1 MIKMVTKR
9 DGRVVPFN
17 ADKIKLAI
25 GLSIK
30 EDDVANTTMD
40 EIINVIYYEV
50 ITILSNMND
59 VCDVINVED
68 IQDIIVASMK
78 NLGYVKSARNFTT
91 YRNKRNMVRER
102 KTTLMKQISEMA
114 NASAAESDGKRE
126 NANIDGDTAMG
137 TMLKFGTTTS
147 KEYFL
152 REVIPKDAANLYRSG
167 YIHIH
172 DLDFYTLTTTCLQ
185 APLGKLLANG
195 FSTGHGHLR
204 TPNGI
209 NTAAALT
216 CIVIQ
221 SNQNDQHGGQ
231 SIPKFDYD
239 LAPYV
244 AKSFITNIC
253 EYLDDNEISE
263 STIKNIKEQLEI
275 LHEKSSSLMS
285 ENTLDII
292 KDIIEENILNNS
304 TLASRCIKKAIK
316 RTDRDTYQ
324 AMEALIHNLNTM
336 NSRAGAQVPF
346 SSINFGTDTSP
357 EGRMIIK
364 NVLLAQDA
372 GLGAGETPIFPI
384 SIFKTVE
391 GINYNPGDPNYDLFK
406 LACKVSAKRL
416 FPNFSFPLSPFNA
429 PFYKKDNPDTEIAY
443 MGCRTRVISD
453 ITDPDNQIVT
463 GRGNL
468 SFTSIN
474 LPRLAIEAKG
484 NIEEFYKSL
493 DNIMEVV
500 KNQLLHRY
508 KIQCNKTI
516 KNYPF
521 LMGQGAWM
529 HSDELGIDDNLEPAL
544 KHGTLSIGFIGLA
557 ETLKAL
563 IGKHHGE
570 SETAQKLGLEIIGHM
585 REYTD
590 KMSEQYNLNFS
601 LLATPAEGL
610 SGRFVKMDKE
620 RFGVIEGVT
629 DRAYYTNSSHV
640 PVYYPI
646 SAYKKIQI
654 EAPYQALCNAG
665 HICYVELDGDPT
677 ENMDAFESVI
687 RCMHDAGIGYG
698 AVNHPVDRDPIC
710 GYVGIIGDT
719 CPCCGRHEGEA
730 LTPEVYREV
739 IAKNRLGG
747 ITYGT

>member
-1 MIKMVTKR
+1 
-9 DGRVVPFN
+9 
-17 ADKIKLAI
+17 
-25 GLSIK
+25 
-30 EDDVANTTMD
+30 
-40 EIINVIYYEV
+40 
-50 ITILSNMND
+50 
-59 VCDVINVED
+59 
-68 IQDIIVASMK
+68 
-78 NLGYVKSARNFTT
+78 
-91 YRNKRNMVRER
+91 
-102 KTTLMKQISEMA
+102 
-114 NASAAESDGKRE
+114 
-126 NANIDGDTAMG
+126 
-137 TMLKFGTTTS
+137 
-147 KEYFL
+147 
-152 REVIPKDAANLYRSG
+152 
-167 YIHIH
+167 
-172 DLDFYTLTTTCLQ
+172 
-185 APLGKLLANG
+185 
-195 FSTGHGHLR
+195 
-204 TPNGI
+204 
-209 NTAAALT
+209 
-216 CIVIQ
+216 
-221 SNQNDQHGGQ
+221 
-231 SIPKFDYD
+231 
-239 LAPYV
+239 
-244 AKSFITNIC
+244 
-253 EYLDDNEISE
+253 
-263 STIKNIKEQLEI
+263 
-275 LHEKSSSLMS
+275 
-285 ENTLDII
+285 
-292 KDIIEENILNNS
+292 
-304 TLASRCIKKAIK
+304 
-316 RTDRDTYQ
+316 
-324 AMEALIHNLNTM
+324 
-336 NSRAGAQVPF
+336 
-346 SSINFGTDTSP
+346 
-357 EGRMIIK
+357 
-364 NVLLAQDA
+364 
-372 GLGAGETPIFPI
+372 
-384 SIFKTVE
+384 
-391 GINYNPGDPNYDLFK
+391 
-406 LACKVSAKRL
+406 
-416 FPNFSFPLSPFNA
+416 
-429 PFYKKDNPDTEIAY
+429 

-629 DRAYYTNSSHV
+629 GRAYYTNSSHV

>member
-1 MIKMVTKR
+1 M
-9 DGRVVPFN
+9 
-17 ADKIKLAI
+17 
-25 GLSIK
+25 
-30 EDDVANTTMD
+30 
-40 EIINVIYYEV
+40 
-50 ITILSNMND
+50 
-59 VCDVINVED
+59 
-68 IQDIIVASMK
+68 
-78 NLGYVKSARNFTT
+78 
-91 YRNKRNMVRER
+91 
-102 KTTLMKQISEMA
+102 
-114 NASAAESDGKRE
+114 
-126 NANIDGDTAMG
+126 
-137 TMLKFGTTTS
+137 
-147 KEYFL
+147 
-152 REVIPKDAANLYRSG
+152 
-167 YIHIH
+167 
-172 DLDFYTLTTTCLQ
+172 
-185 APLGKLLANG
+185 
-195 FSTGHGHLR
+195 
-204 TPNGI
+204 
-209 NTAAALT
+209 
-216 CIVIQ
+216 
-221 SNQNDQHGGQ
+221 GGQ

-244 AKSFITNIC
+244 AKTFITNIC

-275 LHEKSSSLMS
+275 LHEKSNSLMN
-285 ENTLDII
+285 ENTLKIIEDII
-292 KDIIEENILNNS
+292 QESLDTNSIIPSN
-304 TLASRCIKKAIK
+304 CITKAIK
-316 RTDRDTYQ
+316 KTDRATYQ

-364 NVLLAQDA
+364 NFLLAQNA
-372 GLGAGETPIFPI
+372 GLGDGETPIFPI

-391 GINYNPGDPNYDLFK
+391 GINYNPEDPNYDLFK

-429 PFYKKDNPDTEIAY
+429 PFYKADDPDTEIAY
-443 MGCRTRVISD
+443 MGCVKETERVHIQFNNKNLRINFRQFYNVVNQNFKSNTYSDKSEYYITDSKIRIYDSSVGHYVNCKKFIINHDVTNWVEIKFDNGFKLVCTTDHPLPIYSLDGSSIRTYAKDIKENDLVAVSNLVQSNNKYIKVISIIPIDYCADSFDVETETDRFDVSGICSHNCRTRVISD

-474 LPRLAIEAKG
+474 LPRLAIESNG
-484 NIEEFYKSL
+484 NIDKFYQSL
-493 DNIMEVV
+493 DEIMEIV

-529 HSDELGIDDNLEPAL
+529 HSDELGIDDNLETVL

-570 SETAQKLGLEIIGHM
+570 SETAQKLGLEIIKHM
-585 REYTD
+585 RDYTD
-590 KMSEQYNLNFS
+590 KMSIEYNLNFS

-610 SGRFVKMDKE
+610 SGRFVKMDKIK
-620 RFGVIEGVT
+620 FGKIEGVT
-629 DRAYYTNSSHV
+629 DRDYYTNSTHV

-687 RCMHDAGIGYG
+687 RCMHDEGIGYG

-730 LTPEVYREV
+730 LTPEVYRNI

-747 ITYGT
+747 IYGK

>member
-1 MIKMVTKR
+1 M
-9 DGRVVPFN
+9 
-17 ADKIKLAI
+17 
-25 GLSIK
+25 
-30 EDDVANTTMD
+30 
-40 EIINVIYYEV
+40 
-50 ITILSNMND
+50 
-59 VCDVINVED
+59 
-68 IQDIIVASMK
+68 
-78 NLGYVKSARNFTT
+78 
-91 YRNKRNMVRER
+91 
-102 KTTLMKQISEMA
+102 
-114 NASAAESDGKRE
+114 
-126 NANIDGDTAMG
+126 
-137 TMLKFGTTTS
+137 
-147 KEYFL
+147 
-152 REVIPKDAANLYRSG
+152 
-167 YIHIH
+167 
-172 DLDFYTLTTTCLQ
+172 
-185 APLGKLLANG
+185 
-195 FSTGHGHLR
+195 
-204 TPNGI
+204 
-209 NTAAALT
+209 
-216 CIVIQ
+216 
-221 SNQNDQHGGQ
+221 GGQ

-244 AKSFITNIC
+244 AKSFIANIC

-275 LHEKSSSLMS
+275 LHEKSNSLMS

-292 KDIIEENILNNS
+292 KAIIEENILNNS

-364 NVLLAQDA
+364 NFLLAEDA

-391 GINYNPGDPNYDLFK
+391 GINYNPEDPNYDLFK

-443 MGCRTRVISD
+443 MGCVKSNERVHIQYNGKNLHIDFNQFYNIVKQDFSANKYSGKSEYYITDSKIRIYDSSVGHYVNCKKFIINHDVTNWLELKFSNGFKLVCTTDHPLPIYDSNGNSVRTYAKDIKENDLVALSNLVNSNSKYINVISITPINCCENSFDVETETDRFDVSGICSHNCRTRVISD